1 MLSKL
6 KKLLSLTLVLSLL
19 FVTTVSASAANIPD
33 SDNNMVVSLEDFSNT
48 DLQFF
53 DKFSS
58 VLNGYYTNEFGE
70 ISFSYTPE
78 DLAALGF
85 SETDLRTLAEINS
98 RVCGT
103 IIPEEDTI
111 VLTRVFLED
120 GKVYFDNADIHALLL
135 GAASLGPEALYAAIV
150 GISTLVG
157 GPVGTAVSGILGFLG
172 AASLGYL
179 CYLIIQ
185 AAANGQGIYI
195 GIEMNGIFPN
205 IVSGT
210 W

>member
-19 FVTTVSASAANIPD
+19 FATTISASAANIPD
-33 SDNNMVVSLEDFSNT
+33 GDNNMVVSLEDFSNT

-53 DKFSS
+53 SKFSS

-70 ISFSYTPE
+70 ISFSYTSE
-78 DLAALGF
+78 DLTDLGF
-85 SETDLRTLAEINS
+85 TETDILTLAEINS

-103 IIPEEDTI
+103 TISEEDTI
-111 VLTRVFLED
+111 IQPRIFLEG

-157 GPVGTAVSGILGFLG
+157 GPVGTAISGILGFLG

-185 AAANGQGIYI
+185 ASVNGQGIYI
-195 GIEMNGIFPN
+195 GVEMNGIFPN
-205 IVSGT
+205 IVAGT